1 MSGRMHRRYR
11 RYSQLE
17 ERVRDLEHEDVWV
30 SVVVNDENPFHC
42 SSHTE
47 IFIVVLKTL
56 KTSGDGGIFLRLCL
70 FGAGVGF

>member
-1 MSGRMHRRYR
+1 MWM
-11 RYSQLE
+11 
-17 ERVRDLEHEDVWV
+17 

-42 SSHTE
+42 SSHAE

-56 KTSGDGGIFLRLCL
+56 KTSGDGRIFLRLCL